1 MFELLGI
8 ILFCWLFVKALG
20 LAVRLAWGAT
30 KIAASVLFAL
40 AVPVLILCLV
50 FAGGILLMIPIAMVG
65 GALLLLKAC
74 F

>member
-30 KIAASVLFAL
+30 KIVASILFAL

-65 GALLLLKAC
+65 GALLMLKAC

>member
-1 MFELLGI
+1 MLEILGI
-8 ILFCWLFVKALG
+8 ILFCWLFAKALG

-30 KIAASVLFAL
+30 KIAASILFAL

-65 GALLLLKAC
+65 GALLLMKAC